1 VVPLDA
7 NAPEELGRTPWG
19 APRLV
24 VLDWSASFELGY
36 GPAGDYATTVR
47 EEIEWLSSVAIRPD
61 EVRLP
66 DYLDVEFFKRS
77 FDYPAED
84 NFLRERSGL

>member
-1 VVPLDA
+1 MPPRNLA
-7 NAPEELGRTPWG
+7 ALRG
-19 APRLV
+19 ARLAS
-24 VLDWSASFELGY
+24 LFWTWSASFELGY